1 MITKT
6 YIYALKCPLDNKV
19 KYIGKANDTIGRY
32 RKHISLGFTGK
43 GDNHLKN
50 EWIFSLLE
58 NGLKPILEILEEV
71 NINEWKTKEKFYI
84 KQYKEMGYELY
95 NVCGGGNG
103 ASFGNSG
110 SFKGKP
116 MVRVV
121 CLSLTGEYLNTF
133 NSIKEATYFC
143 GKKIFN
149 VLVGKRKSSG
159 GYLWLY
165 EKKYISMSKEEIE
178 SFVLNCNTKDISKMG
193 ISTRF
198 IKGQISIHRKEVHQ
212 YTLDNEYI
220 KTWEY
225 AKLASDELGCTSGA
239 ITIAAIKGTTSRGF
253 RWSYD
258 KNIDAKKGA

>member
-110 SFKGKP
+110 SFKGNPPVK
-116 MVRVV
+116 VV

-133 NSIKEATYFC
+133 NSIKEATSFC

-165 EKKYISMSKEEIE
+165 EKKYSSMTSGDIEE
-178 SFVLNCNTKDISKMG
+178 FVLNCNTKNINNNG
-193 ISTRF
+193 LVTRF
-198 IKGQISIHRKEVHQ
+198 KKGIINVEKKKEVHQ
-212 YTLDNEYI
+212 YTLDGEYI
-220 KTWEY
+220 KTWECVRLA
-225 AKLASDELGCTSGA
+225 AKELNCSKSSIYMCANGKS
-239 ITIAAIKGTTSRGF
+239 KMSHGF
-253 RWSYD
+253 KWAY
-258 KNIDAKKGA
+258 KKI